1 MSVSTG
7 NLCVFAVFQ
16 SMAVVFV
23 RLLVRSNYVMYNT
36 NTLQVEL
43 GSSLC
48 F

>member
-7 NLCVFAVFQ
+7 NQYVFAVFH
-16 SMAVVFV
+16 SIAVVFV
-23 RLLVRSNYVMYNT
+23 CLLVRSNYVIYNT